1 MRTSSF
7 PSGLQSCGE
16 QSRLP
21 EQEKTLAPYAFLQI
35 DEPKLYDFSRY
46 NECLMTR

>member
-7 PSGLQSCGE
+7 PRGLSCGE

-21 EQEKTLAPYAFLQI
+21 EQEKTLVPYAFLQI
-35 DEPKLYDFSRY
+35 AGPKLYDFYRY